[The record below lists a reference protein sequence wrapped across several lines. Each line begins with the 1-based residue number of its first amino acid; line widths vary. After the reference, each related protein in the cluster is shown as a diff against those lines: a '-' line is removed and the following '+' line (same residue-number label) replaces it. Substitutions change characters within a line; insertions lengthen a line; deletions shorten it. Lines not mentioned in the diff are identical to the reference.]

1 MTDLE
6 PNMLYTPGY
15 LEPLVAASI
24 KLTLVDG
31 EKKTQDLKIAR

>member
-6 PNMLYTPGY
+6 PSLLYTAGY

-24 KLTLVDG
+24 KLTLADG
-31 EKKTQDLKIAR
+31 EKKAQDLKIAR

>member
-6 PNMLYTPGY
+6 QNLLYTAAY
-15 LEPLVAASI
+15 LEPLITASI
-24 KLTLVDG
+24 KLSLTEG

>member
-6 PNMLYTPGY
+6 QELLFTPGY
-15 LEPLVAASI
+15 LDPLVAASI
-24 KLTLVDG
+24 KLALAEG